1 MTDSVKRI
9 IGELEKELE
18 ELSEEEQKAAATSYL
33 RDLQRRKR
41 QSEQRQADE
50 EDVLYEPFQLML
62 DADLDLP
69 PDYSETYE
77 RHLYGAPNQ
86 DE

>member
-1 MTDSVKRI
+1 MTDTVKRI
-9 IGELEKELE
+9 IDELEHELE
-18 ELSEEEQKAAATSYL
+18 ELPEEEQEAVATSYL
-33 RDLQRRKR
+33 RDLRRRKR

-50 EDVLYEPFQLML
+50 EDTLYEPFQLML

-77 RHLYGAPNQ
+77 KHLYEAPNQ